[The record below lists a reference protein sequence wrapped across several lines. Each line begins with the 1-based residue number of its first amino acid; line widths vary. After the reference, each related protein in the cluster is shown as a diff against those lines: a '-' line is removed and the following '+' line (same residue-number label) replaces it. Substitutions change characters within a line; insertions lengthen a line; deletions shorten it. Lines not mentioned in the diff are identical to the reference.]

1 MKKIFISYSHIDEE
15 WKDRVV
21 KHLRVFHLEGICH
34 TWDDRQ
40 IQVGSAWEKKII
52 EEIQSA
58 HAAVLLISTE
68 FLISGFIRNKEVP
81 LILERWQKNE
91 IIVFPVIVEPCSWQA
106 VEWLKQMQVF
116 PKDGIP
122 LAKGQ
127 PVEIKENLA
136 LLAEKVNQL
145 LQDTSG
151 AAAGDEVE
159 TPGHA
164 PLAGKVNTILLTA
177 LPKRHIKLLGREK
190 ELAELEK
197 KLEQSERV
205 LLVNGM
211 GGIGKTEVC
220 KRFFMDHYSQY
231 RWAGWI
237 DYLSTIKESLVNAI
251 NPKVTGGS
259 DRDNLD
265 ERFEIL
271 KEFLSRLEGNALLI
285 LDNIENPDDPDL
297 DLFKTLPAA
306 VKVIATSRVC
316 IQGFEEIPLEVL
328 PKESC
333 RELFYEYYKG
343 PKDDDAVNRLL
354 ELCGCHTLTVELLAR
369 TARKEKLPVRELVG
383 LLEEKG
389 FNLDKVICEPV
400 GTFWHDEKAQ
410 KLFSRHLQTVFDL
423 SKLNK
428 KEKHAAANLAVLP
441 SVYISAKDVCA
452 WIGLDTKKEINGLID
467 KGWLKQ
473 DEGFSLYMHPVV
485 REVVRQKTGPGGKA
499 CEKLI
504 DSLTNMLYLEPAEN
518 PIDKKGYVIFAE
530 EEFRHLDEKTA
541 ALATLANNLSTTY
554 IYLGQLDRALEFQ
567 LKAVEIREQVWD
579 KNHPDIAQSYNNLSI
594 IYKALGQLDRAL
606 EFQLKDVEISEQVLA
621 KNHPS
626 LATSYNNLSLIYQAL
641 GQLDRAL
648 EFQLKAVEIRE
659 QVLAKNHPDIAQSYN
674 NLSLIYNDLGQLDRA
689 RPYAQKAVD
698 ILAALFP
705 HGHPN
710 LDIARKNLEGLG
722 G

>member
-1 MKKIFISYSHIDEE
+1 MKKIFISYSHKDEE
-15 WKDRVV
+15 WKDRVN
-21 KHLRVFHLEGICH
+21 KHLQVFQLEGKWR

-40 IQVGSAWEKKII
+40 IQVGSAWEKQII

-81 LILERWQKNE
+81 LILDRWQKNE

-106 VEWLKQMQVF
+106 VEWLKQIQVF

-122 LAKGQ
+122 LAKMRN
-127 PVEIKENLA
+127 VKRKENLA
-136 LLAEKVNQL
+136 LLAEQVNRL
-145 LQDTSG
+145 LQGTAG
-151 AAAGDEVE
+151 AAAGEGE
-159 TPGHA
+159 AEGIPGSA
-164 PLAGKVNTILLTA
+164 PPAREVNTILLTA

-197 KLEQSERV
+197 KLDQADRV

-220 KRFFMDHYSQY
+220 KRFFMNHYCQY
-231 RWAGWI
+231 QYAGWI
-237 DYLSTIKESLVNAI
+237 DYLDTIKESLVNAI

-259 DRDNLD
+259 GQDSMD
-265 ERFEIL
+265 ERFAIIE
-271 KEFLSRLEGNALLI
+271 EFLCHLQGNALLI
-285 LDNIENPDDPDL
+285 LDNIENPGDPGL

-306 VKVIATSRVC
+306 VKVIATSRQC
-316 IQGFEEIPLEVL
+316 IQGFEEYPLEVL
-328 PKESC
+328 PKASC
-333 RELFYEYYKG
+333 KELFYQFYKG
-343 PKDDDAVNRLL
+343 KPDDEAVNRLL

-369 TARKEKLPVRELVG
+369 TAKKEKLPVGELVK
-383 LLEEKG
+383 LLEKQG

-400 GTFWHDEKAQ
+400 GTSWHDEKAQ
-410 KLFSRHLQTVFDL
+410 KVFYRHLQTVFDL
-423 SKLNK
+423 SRLTK

-441 SVYISAKDVCA
+441 SVYIPAKYVCA
-452 WIGLDTKKEINGLID
+452 WLGLKTKQEINGLID

-485 REVVRQKTGPGGKA
+485 REVVRQKTGPGVKT

-504 DSLTNMLYLEPAEN
+504 DSLTDKLYLEPGEN

-530 EEFRHLDEKTA
+530 EVFRHLDEKTA

-554 IYLGQLDRALEFQ
+554 IYLGQLDRA
-567 LKAVEIREQVWD
+567 
-579 KNHPDIAQSYNNLSI
+579 
-594 IYKALGQLDRAL
+594 
-606 EFQLKDVEISEQVLA
+606 
-621 KNHPS
+621 
-626 LATSYNNLSLIYQAL
+626 
-641 GQLDRAL
+641 
-648 EFQLKAVEIRE
+648 
-659 QVLAKNHPDIAQSYN
+659 
-674 NLSLIYNDLGQLDRA
+674 

-698 ILAALFP
+698 ILTALFP

-710 LDIARKNLEGLG
+710 LDIARRTLKGLES
-722 G
+722 